1 MIFFLNFNIII
12 KKKIMNINKE
22 KAFLKILKEYNE
34 FKLTDPRTAEEKK
47 EVYDIKYL
55 TNNQRKNIAQK
66 SGRHSNNLIL
76 QNKDVVSST
85 FYYNIK
91 LKEASGQYYVYK
103 NGILELVTWYYNYKT
118 KYLFYI

>member
-1 MIFFLNFNIII
+1 
-12 KKKIMNINKE
+12 MNINKE

-85 FYYNIK
+85 FYYNVK
-91 LKEASGQYYVYK
+91 LKKASG
-103 NGILELVTWYYNYKT
+103 
-118 KYLFYI
+118 

>member
-55 TNNQRKNIAQK
+55 TNNQRKILHK
-66 SGRHSNNLIL
+66 RVVDTLI
-76 QNKDVVSST
+76 
-85 FYYNIK
+85 I
-91 LKEASGQYYVYK
+91 
-103 NGILELVTWYYNYKT
+103 
-118 KYLFYI
+118 